1 MRPAT
6 VDDIEAVACLLLP
19 PASKRAAVDLLRR
32 EVVCGLA
39 RGLPQQPSWQQC
51 AEAVGVVDHVA
62 AINAWNRWQLWPR
75 ERRTA
80 WRVAVNHNLYA
91 MGVDPL

>member
-39 RGLPQQPSWQQC
+39 RDLPQQPSGDLR
-51 AEAVGVVDHVA
+51 AKREPLLGRSRD
-62 AINAWNRWQLWPR
+62 RGPR
-75 ERRTA
+75 DRLARRF
-80 WRVAVNHNLYA
+80 RR
-91 MGVDPL
+91 D